1 MKELDE
7 IRRLLALCTDEQRRI
22 VYSELR
28 ELIGPH
34 PFEVK
39 MNASADVILEALN
52 RAQDLSIRGIRGLIG
67 EATFVLEVAPLL
79 PGWEDVTP
87 PGDLPYDSALRDQ
100 TG

>member
-52 RAQDLSIRGIRGLIG
+52 RAQDLSIRGIRGLI
-67 EATFVLEVAPLL
+67 AKPTRVLEAAPLL
-79 PGWEDVTP
+79 QGWQDAPP
-87 PGDLPYDSALRDQ
+87 PGHLPYDSAFQDQ
-100 TG
+100 TV